1 MLNFAF
7 SEKGMGLV
15 SQPHFMYDLSRKM
28 FLMLYSINW
37 PNFVVWL
44 SLLLEVLGIMCILI
58 VLFPGYDVINSE
70 INVIFL
76 IKGFCFIHDQ
86 MTKKMLQLVRLKNC
100 RSNMYW
106 IYGSVFMFS
115 MDSVSAESLFTPFLS
130 HVSMLYPLKIPEN
143 YNSLTQKP

>member
-44 SLLLEVLGIMCILI
+44 SLLFEVLGIMCILI

-86 MTKKMLQLVRLKNC
+86 TTKKSGQKFKYFENEK
-100 RSNMYW
+100 SFW
-106 IYGSVFMFS
+106 GEIKII
-115 MDSVSAESLFTPFLS
+115 S
-130 HVSMLYPLKIPEN
+130 H
-143 YNSLTQKP
+143 QF